1 MLQLSNADKSDET
14 EQPGG
19 HDDIDLDLDTEEDNN
34 NNTNNQNNTTLAT
47 SITSSINYFGQQ
59 KQQMPTNMLSAD
71 SNNTGNFEIFRFD
84 TRDFRKILFN
94 NTGDP
99 FFQLLGEYSIYLKII
114 ITTRS

>member
-34 NNTNNQNNTTLAT
+34 NNTNNTNNQNNTTLAT
-47 SITSSINYFGQQ
+47 SITSSINYFGQH

-71 SNNTGNFEIFRFD
+71 SNNRG
-84 TRDFRKILFN
+84 ILKSSDLIRGILEKF
-94 NTGDP
+94 
-99 FFQLLGEYSIYLKII
+99 YLII
-114 ITTRS
+114 RGIRSSNCWVNTRST